1 MDSFVVSTMSRA
13 PRIIERGTAHAAMIF
28 TDLLRK
34 EQYELK
40 RAASS
45 SSISSS
51 SLGGAS
57 PRSPRSPRSAWTR
70 TSPRPESHLRFGQV
84 SRVGQNGKSD
94 SMVCSTVALSTT
106 PIQLSDSDGSEVSSP
121 SNSFTISSEV
131 PRAARSELARQM
143 EHSKELQA
151 ALEEMEQLQDRISSL
166 ETLANAAPQ
175 DIDSGSVVAPDRLW
189 CAAPC
194 RMRPVNA
201 AAMATA
207 TNMATAT
214 SMPPDLGPRRRSSRD
229 TVSKALTNLTDLA
242 RTTKQCTP
250 FCGNVLGDHE
260 GRTLAKE
267 KDYAFEEVPH

>member
-1 MDSFVVSTMSRA
+1 MPAGGPPHVDSFVVSTTMSRA

-45 SSISSS
+45 SSVSSS

-70 TSPRPESHLRFGQV
+70 TSPRPESHLRFGQE

-94 SMVCSTVALSTT
+94 STVAWSTT
-106 PIQLSDSDGSEVSSP
+106 PIQLSDSDGSEVCSP

-151 ALEEMEQLQDRISSL
+151 ALEEMEQLQDRISLLKTMALHGSCGISGYL
-166 ETLANAAPQ
+166 Q
-175 DIDSGSVVAPDRLW
+175 DIGSSSVV
-189 CAAPC
+189 
-194 RMRPVNA
+194 
-201 AAMATA
+201 TA
-207 TNMATAT
+207 SSLRIGGSDVDDDVAR
-214 SMPPDLGPRRRSSRD
+214 MPPDLGPRRRSSRD
-229 TVSKALTNLTDLA
+229 KRATRSRRL
-242 RTTKQCTP
+242 
-250 FCGNVLGDHE
+250 
-260 GRTLAKE
+260 
-267 KDYAFEEVPH
+267 